1 VVHCSNLCTE
11 ITLNTSAQETAVCNL
26 GSVNLARHIGE
37 GNLDDNLLRQTIT
50 TAIRMLDNVIDLNY
64 YPTKEAEYS
73 NFQHRPIGLGMM
85 GFQDALFQL
94 GINYSSPESLE
105 ITDRLTEKFSYFAI
119 SASCQLARERG
130 TYVSYRGSK

>member
-1 VVHCSNLCTE
+1 
-11 ITLNTSAQETAVCNL
+11 
-26 GSVNLARHIGE
+26 LARHISE
-37 GNLDDNLLRQTIT
+37 GKLDDNLFQETIT

-94 GINYSSPESLE
+94 NINYNSPEALE
-105 ITDRLTEKFSYFAI
+105 FTDQLTEKFSYSVI

-130 TYVSYRGSK
+130 TYASYKGSK

>member
-1 VVHCSNLCTE
+1 
-11 ITLNTSAQETAVCNL
+11 
-26 GSVNLARHIGE
+26 
-37 GNLDDNLLRQTIT
+37 LDDNLFRETIT

-94 GINYSSPESLE
+94 NINYSSPEALE
-105 ITDRLTEKFSYFAI
+105 FTDQLTEKFSYHAI
-119 SASCQLARERG
+119 SASCQLAHERG
-130 TYVSYRGSK
+130 TYASYQGSK